1 MRLKEHVAGRL
12 HGEGRGSCPRRRPR
26 LAENHGT
33 SRGQT
38 RQRTRETR
46 RRETRL
52 KRARGPSTPAKKS
65 EVAGGHAPSSRGAA
79 AAARA
84 GCDCEPTG
92 PAGRRRRRPGG
103 PGVPPPEAGWRGA
116 AGQKACTRLL
126 RRRSARLPLAPA
138 ISTGR
143 SRRLHTPGPSA
154 RPPWPTPPAGLSRLP
169 QCLLAPWAV
178 TAVCPRPNAPELDL
192 GAPARPHPPAPGPSP
207 QPQPSAAPPGPW
219 RSRLHPAGSPFK
231 TPPPRP
237 PPAAPGRPAVPAR
250 STLRPGAPA
259 QPGPCIAVPTA
270 LQGTCSLRLL
280 AMRRWRCPGDGLRPP
295 RPRFL
300 PGPPEGW
307 PARGPRV

>member
-26 LAENHGT
+26 LAENDGT
-33 SRGQT
+33 SRIQT

-52 KRARGPSTPAKKS
+52 KRARGPRTPAKKS

-79 AAARA
+79 VAARA

-126 RRRSARLPLAPA
+126 RRRSARLSLTPA

-154 RPPWPTPPAGLSRLP
+154 RPPWPTPRPPGSPDSLSASWRPGLPLLCAPAPMLP
-169 QCLLAPWAV
+169 SW
-178 TAVCPRPNAPELDL
+178 TSEPRPV
-192 GAPARPHPPAPGPSP
+192 PALLRRPPPHSPS
-207 QPQPSAAPPGPW
+207 
-219 RSRLHPAGSPFK
+219 R
-231 TPPPRP
+231 PPPRLDP
-237 PPAAPGRPAVPAR
+237 GAAVSVLPGLPSKCPRLLLRVGPPCPPARH
-250 STLRPGAPA
+250 
-259 QPGPCIAVPTA
+259 
-270 LQGTCSLRLL
+270 
-280 AMRRWRCPGDGLRPP
+280 
-295 RPRFL
+295 
-300 PGPPEGW
+300 
-307 PARGPRV
+307 